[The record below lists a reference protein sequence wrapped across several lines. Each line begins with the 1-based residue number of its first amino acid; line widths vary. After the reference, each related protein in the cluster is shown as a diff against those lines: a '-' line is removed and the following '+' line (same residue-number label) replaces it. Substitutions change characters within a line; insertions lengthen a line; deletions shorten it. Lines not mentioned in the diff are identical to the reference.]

1 MLQSCHLSL
10 SSRPRPHASC
20 NLVPTHPGLC
30 PTISPRFLPVTSPM
44 FRDKHRVLRLRAHAP
59 QTGTATDHLAIRL
72 VFFPPLL
79 FLACGPRSPVQ
90 VTRPAFLG
98 DYSTLPSLA
107 ITGAPLDPDAL
118 DRYAT
123 TLIDPSPSPAPDV
136 TITIYFDQNNF
147 C

>member
-1 MLQSCHLSL
+1 
-10 SSRPRPHASC
+10 
-20 NLVPTHPGLC
+20 
-30 PTISPRFLPVTSPM
+30 M

-59 QTGTATDHLAIRL
+59 QTGTATDHLAI
-72 VFFPPLL
+72 
-79 FLACGPRSPVQ
+79 
-90 VTRPAFLG
+90 AFLG